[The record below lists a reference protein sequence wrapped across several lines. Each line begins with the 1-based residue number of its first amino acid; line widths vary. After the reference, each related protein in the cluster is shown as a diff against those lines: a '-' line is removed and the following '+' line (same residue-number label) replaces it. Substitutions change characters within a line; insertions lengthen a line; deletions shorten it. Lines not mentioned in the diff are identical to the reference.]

1 MDPQAENL
9 TRISLTQG
17 KLAIVDPEKLC
28 VLSRFHWRAVQAHY
42 GWYAKADVGDGVHK
56 TSISMHRF
64 IARTPFGQVCHHKN
78 GNTLDNRFENLEN
91 MDKLSHTIYH
101 QNNSISRKFEV
112 KSQRHPL

>member
-1 MDPQAENL
+1 MDQQRDKL
-9 TRISLTQG
+9 TVILLKRG
-17 KLAIVDPEKLC
+17 KFAIIDPEKLA
-28 VLSRFHWRAVQAHY
+28 VLSRFKWRAVQAHY
-42 GWYAKADVGDGVHK
+42 GWYAKADVGDGVHRS
-56 TSISMHRF
+56 SISMHRF

-101 QNNSISRKFEV
+101 QNNNISRKFEE